1 MHYTKKEGA
10 EPSLFLSAIPGQ
22 TIGRDSS
29 DRSQGEKRLTF
40 CDQDSRSDLGAS
52 SEFLREQKEGCN
64 PFGSMQWQVQSVGLV

>member
-1 MHYTKKEGA
+1 MIKLKRECEA
-10 EPSLFLSAIPGQ
+10 LFFLSAIPGQ

-29 DRSQGEKRLTF
+29 GRSQGEKRLTF
-40 CDQDSRSDLGAS
+40 CDQDSRSDSGAS